1 MKRSGRSESLKN
13 NSKKIIIEIP
23 SQNKYIKEVSSKIL
37 KALSPRKI
45 DEGRAFDI
53 KLCVEEA
60 VRNAILHGNNSKKD
74 LSVKVSYWFFG
85 GNITIEVEDKGK
97 GYTPELVPDPTKGEN
112 IMKGSGRGV
121 YLIKR
126 LMDEIEFNDKGNK
139 IRMVKRLS

>member
-13 NSKKIIIEIP
+13 NSKRIIIEIP
-23 SQNKYIKEVSSKIL
+23 SQNKYAKEVSSKIL

-45 DEGRAFDI
+45 GEDRAFDI

-60 VRNAILHGNNSKKD
+60 VRNAILHGNNSKRD
-74 LSVKVSYWFFG
+74 LFVKVRYWFSG

-97 GYTPELVPDPTKGEN
+97 GYIPELVPDPTKGEN

-126 LMDEIEFNDKGNK
+126 LMDMVEFNDKGNK
-139 IRMVKRLS
+139 IRMVKRLR